1 MNVQDYIDQL
11 ISDIELARN
20 TTVELEE
27 RADQST
33 SQYNDVVVIAIDLEN
48 LSKKV
53 GDLLESQS

>member
-20 TTVELEE
+20 TTVELEK
-27 RADQST
+27 RVDQLT
-33 SQYNDVVVIAIDLEN
+33 SQYNDVVAIAIDLEN